1 MMFLVLS
8 LLSTTSLV
16 QVVPVSVSFHQQNQN
31 KIKLPLCIIYV
42 MKDMETRWIWA
53 QEEEM
58 DAIGSGSSPLMGFG
72 ISSAEPLGF
81 IMREL
86 VMNKMQTSNN

>member
-1 MMFLVLS
+1 
-8 LLSTTSLV
+8 
-16 QVVPVSVSFHQQNQN
+16 
-31 KIKLPLCIIYV
+31 